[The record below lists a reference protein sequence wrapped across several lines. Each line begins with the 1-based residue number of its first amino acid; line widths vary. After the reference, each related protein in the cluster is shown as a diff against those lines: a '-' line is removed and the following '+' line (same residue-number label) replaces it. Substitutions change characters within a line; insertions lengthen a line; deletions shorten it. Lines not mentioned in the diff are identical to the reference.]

1 MRDLEVG
8 LMAWEKEKSFGRRR
22 ASNGG
27 RCKQRETQGRKGEKK
42 EMHDLGAGL
51 IAWEKGK
58 SSGH

>member
-1 MRDLEVG
+1 MGAREKAVDD
-8 LMAWEKEKSFGRRR
+8 ARKEKHMEG
-22 ASNGG
+22 
-27 RCKQRETQGRKGEKK
+27 KEKK